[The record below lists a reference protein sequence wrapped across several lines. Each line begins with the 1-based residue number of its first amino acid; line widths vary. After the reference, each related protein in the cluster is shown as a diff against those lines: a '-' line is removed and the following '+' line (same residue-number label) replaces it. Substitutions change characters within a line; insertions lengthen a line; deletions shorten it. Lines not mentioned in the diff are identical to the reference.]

1 MKKEILSMLR
11 SAEGYVSGQQLCD
24 RLKVS
29 RTAVWKVIEQLK
41 SEGYDI
47 EAVHGKGYHLVSVP
61 DVISQAEIESR
72 LQTKWV
78 GCSVFYCPVIDS
90 TNTKAKRLADEGA
103 PHGTL
108 VAAGHQSAGK
118 GRRGRVWESPEGTGI
133 YMTLLLRPELKP
145 EQAPMLTVLMAQSV
159 ADAIQTVTGITPGI
173 KWPNDI
179 VMDGRKVCGILTEMS
194 TEMTWIHYVVIG
206 VGINVHQQTFPEELK
221 DKASSLDLAGAKSV
235 KWAELVA
242 EVMRNFEIY
251 YEQFEKEGDL
261 SVIWERYNE
270 MLVNRDREVRV
281 LEPGHEYNGHALG
294 IDKNGELLV
303 RRENG
308 QVETIYAG
316 EVSVRGIYGYV

>member
-1 MKKEILSMLR
+1 MLR
-11 SAEGYVSGQQLCD
+11 SAEGYVSGQQLCNQ
-24 RLKVS
+24 LKVS

-41 SEGYDI
+41 AEGYDI

-72 LQTKWV
+72 LQTKWA

-90 TNTKAKRLADEGA
+90 TNVKAKRLADEGA

-133 YMTLLLRPELKP
+133 YMTLLLRPGIKP

-179 VMDGRKVCGILTEMS
+179 VVNGKKICGILTEMS
-194 TEMTWIHYVVIG
+194 TEEDSIRYVVVGI
-206 VGINVHQQTFPEELK
+206 GINVNTESFPPEISDTATSLKLSLGHELK
-221 DKASSLDLAGAKSV
+221 RAPLIGAVLKS
-235 KWAELVA
+235 
-242 EVMRNFEIY
+242 FEQY
-251 YEQFEKEGDL
+251 YSRFMEYGDMTGL
-261 SVIWERYNE
+261 MDEYNE
-270 MLVNRDREVRV
+270 MLANRKRQVRV
-281 LEPGHEYNGHALG
+281 LDPHGSYEGTALG
-294 IDKNGELLV
+294 IDKEGCLLV
-303 RRENG
+303 KREDG
-308 QVETIYAG
+308 SVLAVISG